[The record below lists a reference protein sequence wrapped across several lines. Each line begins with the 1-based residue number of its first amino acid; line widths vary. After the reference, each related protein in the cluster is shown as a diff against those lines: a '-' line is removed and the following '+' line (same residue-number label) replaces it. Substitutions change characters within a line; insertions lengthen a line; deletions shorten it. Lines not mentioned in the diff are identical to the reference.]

1 MYKKVELKDGF
12 VGMEN
17 QVAKTWKEKDIIK
30 MIVIVPTLTV
40 ITELLNMNLY
50 MVIKCSTHS
59 FDIFFI
65 DQYIFVAGRGTPS
78 RA

>member
-1 MYKKVELKDGF
+1 
-12 VGMEN
+12 
-17 QVAKTWKEKDIIK
+17 